1 MDDPGL
7 GLKRAG
13 TVVLFVGVCMI
24 VLGIVL
30 VVTAPPAP
38 RMPSHDGFLQGEVTI
53 DQIGK
58 SNDDWIEGHE
68 RHNIAVFRGM
78 LVGGFGV
85 LVTFIGGSLLL
96 VGSQRVRK
104 TVTGIAAEAAGT
116 IARGVKTGLD
126 DDPKARLEQ
135 LEELR
140 KSGLV
145 SEEEFQAK
153 RREIVDKL

>member
-1 MDDPGL
+1 MEDPGL

-13 TVVLFVGVCMI
+13 AVVMFVGVCLI

-30 VVTAPPAP
+30 AVTAPPAP

-53 DQIGK
+53 DEIGK
-58 SNDDWIEGHE
+58 ANGDWMEGNE
-68 RHNIAVFRGM
+68 RHNMAVFRGM

-85 LVTFIGGSLLL
+85 LITFIGGSLLL
-96 VGSQRVRK
+96 VGSRRVRQ

-116 IARGVKTGLD
+116 IARGVKTGID
-126 DDPKARLEQ
+126 DAKARLER

-140 KSGLV
+140 KSNLV
-145 SEEEFQAK
+145 SEEEYQAK